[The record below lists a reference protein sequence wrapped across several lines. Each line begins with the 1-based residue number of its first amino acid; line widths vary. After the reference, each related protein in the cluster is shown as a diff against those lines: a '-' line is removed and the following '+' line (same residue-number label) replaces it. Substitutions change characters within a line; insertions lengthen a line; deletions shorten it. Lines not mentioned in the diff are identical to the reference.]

1 LDKYKM
7 TTSVLLVDD
16 HELVRA
22 GFRRLL
28 EDGEQFEVI
37 AEAGSGEQAVQD
49 YGKFHPQVV
58 VMDISMPGIGGVGA
72 IERIIARDPQA
83 RILVLSVHED
93 SVFTTRA
100 LQAGALGFIP
110 KRSAP
115 EEMLKAVDMVAKGKT
130 CIDPEIA
137 QQIAVQKLT
146 GSDNLLDVLSQREFE
161 VFRLLAEG
169 KTVNEIAEM
178 LSLSPKT
185 VGTHHTN
192 IKQKLDVSNS
202 AELARLA
209 IRSGLLDA

>member
-1 LDKYKM
+1 M
-7 TTSVLLVDD
+7 TINQTSVLLVDD

-28 EDGEQFEVI
+28 EDSDKFTVI
-37 AEAGSGEQAVQD
+37 AEAGSGEQAVQE
-49 YGKFHPQVV
+49 YAKHHPDVV

-72 IERIIARDPQA
+72 IERIVARDSSA
-83 RILVLSVHED
+83 KILVLSVHED

-115 EEMLKAVDMVAKGKT
+115 EEMIRAVETVSNGMT
-130 CIDPEIA
+130 CIAAEIA
-137 QQIAVQKLT
+137 QQIAMQKLT
-146 GSDNLLDVLSQREFE
+146 GSENPLDVLSQREFE

-169 KTVNEIAEM
+169 KTVNEIADI
-178 LSLSPKT
+178 LNLSPKT

-192 IKQKLDVSNS
+192 IKQKLNVANS

>member
-1 LDKYKM
+1 MSLSK
-7 TTSVLLVDD
+7 TTVLLVDD

-22 GFRRLL
+22 GFKRLL
-28 EDGEQFEVI
+28 EDGDTFEVV
-37 AEAGSGEQAVQD
+37 AESGSGEEAVQD
-49 YGKFHPQVV
+49 FNKHHPQVV

-72 IERIIARDPQA
+72 IERIIAREPSA

-100 LQAGALGFIP
+100 MQAGALGFIP

-115 EEMLKAVDMVAKGKT
+115 EEMLKAVEMVAQGKT
-130 CIDPEIA
+130 CIAPEIA
-137 QQIAVQKLT
+137 QQLAMQKLT
-146 GSDNLLDVLSQREFE
+146 GSENPLDILSQREFE

-169 KTVNEIAEM
+169 KTVNDIAEI

-192 IKQKLDVSNS
+192 IKQKLNVSNS

-209 IRSGLLDA
+209 IRSGLVEV

>member
-1 LDKYKM
+1 MKK
-7 TTSVLLVDD
+7 TILLVDD

-28 EDGEQFEVI
+28 EDEEQFIVV

-49 YGKFHPQVV
+49 YVKYKPDAV
-58 VMDISMPGIGGVGA
+58 VMDISMPGIGGIGA
-72 IERIIARDPQA
+72 IERIIARDPNA

-93 SVFTTRA
+93 TVFTTRA
-100 LQAGALGFIP
+100 LQAGAKGFIP

-115 EEMLKAVDMVAKGKT
+115 EEMIKAIAQVAQGKMS
-130 CIDPEIA
+130 IDPEIA
-137 QQIAVQKLT
+137 QQIAMQKLT
-146 GSDNLLDVLSQREFE
+146 GSDNVLDVLSQREFE

-169 KTVNEIAEM
+169 KSVNDIAGI

-192 IKQKLDVSNS
+192 IKQKLEVSNS

-209 IRSGLLDA
+209 IRSGVLEA

>member
-1 LDKYKM
+1 MSLKK
-7 TTSVLLVDD
+7 TRILLVDD

-28 EDGEQFEVI
+28 EDGDKFEVI
-37 AEAGSGEQAVQD
+37 AEAGSGEQAVQEFN
-49 YGKFHPQVV
+49 KLHPDVV
-58 VMDISMPGIGGVGA
+58 IMDISMPGIGGVGA
-72 IERIIARDPQA
+72 IERIIAREPKA
-83 RILVLSVHED
+83 KILVLSVHEG

-100 LQAGALGFIP
+100 MQAGALGFIP

-115 EEMLKAVDMVAKGKT
+115 EEMLKAIEMVAQGRT
-130 CIDPEIA
+130 CIAPEIA
-137 QQIAVQKLT
+137 QQIAMQKLT
-146 GSDNLLDVLSQREFE
+146 GSENPIDVLSQREFE

-169 KTVNEIAEM
+169 KTVNEIADI

-192 IKQKLDVSNS
+192 IKQKLNVSNS

>member
-1 LDKYKM
+1 MVLNK
-7 TTSVLLVDD
+7 TTVLLVDD

-28 EDGEQFEVI
+28 EDGDKLTVV

-49 YGKFHPQVV
+49 YTKHKPDVV
-58 VMDISMPGIGGVGA
+58 VMDISMPGIGGIGA
-72 IERIIARDPQA
+72 IERIIARDPDA
-83 RILVLSVHED
+83 YILVLSVHED

-100 LQAGALGFIP
+100 LQAGAKGFIP

-115 EEMLKAVDMVAKGKT
+115 EEMIKAVELVSQGKM
-130 CIDPEIA
+130 CIDPAIA
-137 QQIAVQKLT
+137 QQIAMQKLT
-146 GSDNLLDVLSQREFE
+146 GSENIFDVLSQREFE

-169 KTVNEIAEM
+169 KTVNNIAEI

-209 IRSGLLDA
+209 IRSGLLEA

>member
-1 LDKYKM
+1 MSLNK
-7 TTSVLLVDD
+7 TTVLLVDD

-28 EDGEQFEVI
+28 EDGDKFDVI

-49 YGKFHPQVV
+49 FNKHHPDVV

-72 IERIIARDPQA
+72 IERIVAREPNA

-100 LQAGALGFIP
+100 MQAGALGFIP

-115 EEMLKAVDMVAKGKT
+115 EEMLKAVELVAQGKT
-130 CIDPEIA
+130 CIAPEIA
-137 QQIAVQKLT
+137 QQIAMQKLT
-146 GSDNLLDVLSQREFE
+146 GTDNPLDVLSQREFE

-169 KTVNEIAEM
+169 KTVNEIAEI

-192 IKQKLDVSNS
+192 IKQKLDVNNS

-209 IRSGLLDA
+209 IRSGLVEV

>member
-1 LDKYKM
+1 MSLNKTK
-7 TTSVLLVDD
+7 VLLVDD

-28 EDGEQFEVI
+28 EDGDKFTVV
-37 AEAGSGEQAVQD
+37 AESGSGEEAVQD
-49 YGKFHPQVV
+49 FNKHHPDVV

-72 IERIIARDPQA
+72 IERIIAREPHA

-100 LQAGALGFIP
+100 MQAGALGFIP

-115 EEMLKAVDMVAKGKT
+115 EEMLKAVELVAQGKT
-130 CIDPEIA
+130 CIAPEIA
-137 QQIAVQKLT
+137 QQLAMQKLT
-146 GSDNLLDVLSQREFE
+146 GSENPLDVLSQREFE

-169 KTVNEIAEM
+169 KTVNEIADI

-192 IKQKLDVSNS
+192 IKQKLNVSNS

-209 IRSGLLDA
+209 IRSGLVDA

>member
-1 LDKYKM
+1 MNKI
-7 TTSVLLVDD
+7 TILLVDD

-28 EDGEQFEVI
+28 EDGDKFEVI

-49 YGKFHPQVV
+49 YTKHKPNAV
-58 VMDISMPGIGGVGA
+58 VMDISMPGIGGIGA
-72 IERIIARDPQA
+72 IERIIARDPEA
-83 RILVLSVHED
+83 RVLVLSVHED

-100 LQAGALGFIP
+100 LQAGAKGFIP

-115 EEMLKAVDMVAKGKT
+115 EEMIKAVEQVSQGRM
-130 CIDPEIA
+130 CIDPAIA
-137 QQIAVQKLT
+137 QQIAMQKLS
-146 GSDNLLDVLSQREFE
+146 GSDSVFDVLSQREFE

-169 KTVNEIAEM
+169 KTVNDIADI

-192 IKQKLDVSNS
+192 IRQKLDVSNS

-209 IRSGLLDA
+209 IRNGLIEA

>member
-1 LDKYKM
+1 MSENKI
-7 TTSVLLVDD
+7 TILLVDD

-28 EDGEQFEVI
+28 EDGDQFTVV

-49 YGKFHPQVV
+49 YAKYHPQVV
-58 VMDISMPGIGGVGA
+58 VMDISMPGIGGIGA
-72 IERIIARDPQA
+72 IERIIARDSA
-83 RILVLSVHED
+83 AHILVLSVHED

-100 LQAGALGFIP
+100 LQAGAKGFIP

-115 EEMLKAVDMVAKGKT
+115 EEMLKAVQQVAQGKM
-130 CIDPEIA
+130 CIDPAIA
-137 QQIAVQKLT
+137 QQIAMQKLT

-169 KTVNEIAEM
+169 KTVNDIAEI

-209 IRSGLLDA
+209 IRSGLLEA

>member
-1 LDKYKM
+1 M
-7 TTSVLLVDD
+7 TTTILLVDD

-28 EDGEQFEVI
+28 EDNEQFIVI

-49 YGKFHPQVV
+49 YAKHKPDAV
-58 VMDISMPGIGGVGA
+58 VMDISMPGIGGIGA
-72 IERIIARDPQA
+72 IERIIARYPDA

-93 SVFTTRA
+93 SIFTTRA
-100 LQAGALGFIP
+100 LQAGAKGFIP

-115 EEMLKAVDMVAKGKT
+115 EEMIKALALVAQGKMS
-130 CIDPEIA
+130 IDPEIA
-137 QQIAVQKLT
+137 QQIAMQKLT
-146 GSDNLLDVLSQREFE
+146 GADNVLEVLSQREFE

-169 KTVNEIAEM
+169 KSVNEIADI

-192 IKQKLDVSNS
+192 IRQKLNVSNS

-209 IRSGLLDA
+209 IRSGVLDA

>member
-1 LDKYKM
+1 MSLNKTK
-7 TTSVLLVDD
+7 VLLVDD

-28 EDGEQFEVI
+28 EDGDKFTVV
-37 AEAGSGEQAVQD
+37 AESGSGEQAVQD
-49 YGKFHPQVV
+49 FNKHHPDVV

-72 IERIIARDPQA
+72 IERIIAREPNA

-100 LQAGALGFIP
+100 MQAGALGFIP

-115 EEMLKAVDMVAKGKT
+115 EEMLKAVELVAQGKT
-130 CIDPEIA
+130 CIAPEIA
-137 QQIAVQKLT
+137 QQLAMQKLT
-146 GSDNLLDVLSQREFE
+146 GSENPLDVLSQREFE

-169 KTVNEIAEM
+169 KTVNEIADI

-192 IKQKLDVSNS
+192 IKQKLNVSNS

-209 IRSGLLDA
+209 IRSGLVDA

>member
-1 LDKYKM
+1 MSLNQK
-7 TTSVLLVDD
+7 TVLLVDD

-28 EDGEQFEVI
+28 EDGDKFNVVCES
-37 AEAGSGEQAVQD
+37 GSGEQAVKDFNQH
-49 YGKFHPQVV
+49 HPDVV

-72 IERIIARDPQA
+72 IERIIAREPNA

-100 LQAGALGFIP
+100 MQAGALGFIP

-115 EEMLKAVDMVAKGKT
+115 EEMLKAVEQVAQGKT
-130 CIDPEIA
+130 CIAPEIA
-137 QQIAVQKLT
+137 QQLAMQKLT
-146 GSDNLLDVLSQREFE
+146 GSENPLDVLSQREFE

-169 KTVNEIAEM
+169 KTVNEIADI

-185 VGTHHTN
+185 VGTHHTS
-192 IKQKLDVSNS
+192 IKQKLNVSNS

-209 IRSGLLDA
+209 IRSGLVDA

>member
-1 LDKYKM
+1 MSLNKTK
-7 TTSVLLVDD
+7 VLLVDD

-28 EDGEQFEVI
+28 EDGDKFTVV
-37 AEAGSGEQAVQD
+37 AESGSGEQAVQD
-49 YGKFHPQVV
+49 FSKHHPDVV

-72 IERIIARDPQA
+72 IERIVAREPRA
-83 RILVLSVHED
+83 KILVLSVHED

-100 LQAGALGFIP
+100 MQAGALGFIP

-115 EEMLKAVDMVAKGKT
+115 EEMLKAVEMVAQGKT
-130 CIDPEIA
+130 CIAPEIA
-137 QQIAVQKLT
+137 QQLAMQKLT
-146 GSDNLLDVLSQREFE
+146 GSENPLDVLSQREFE

-169 KTVNEIAEM
+169 KTVNDIAEI

-192 IKQKLDVSNS
+192 IKQKLNVSNS

-209 IRSGLLDA
+209 IRSGLVDA

>member
-1 LDKYKM
+1 MNQNK
-7 TTSVLLVDD
+7 TTVLLVDD

-28 EDGEQFEVI
+28 EDGDKFIVV

-49 YGKFHPQVV
+49 FSKHHPNVV

-72 IERIIARDPQA
+72 IERIIAREPSA
-83 RILVLSVHED
+83 KILVLSVHED

-100 LQAGALGFIP
+100 MQAGALGFIP

-115 EEMLKAVDMVAKGKT
+115 EEMLRAVEMVAQGKT
-130 CIDPEIA
+130 CIAPEIA
-137 QQIAVQKLT
+137 QQLAMQKLT
-146 GSDNLLDVLSQREFE
+146 GSENPIDVLSQREFE

-169 KTVNEIAEM
+169 KTVNEIADI

-192 IKQKLDVSNS
+192 IKQKLNVSNS

>member
-1 LDKYKM
+1 M
-7 TTSVLLVDD
+7 TINQTRVLLVDD

-28 EDGEQFEVI
+28 EDSDKFTVI
-37 AEAGSGEQAVQD
+37 AEAGSGEQAVQE
-49 YGKFHPQVV
+49 YAKHHPDVV

-72 IERIIARDPQA
+72 IERIVARDSSA
-83 RILVLSVHED
+83 KILVLSVHED

-115 EEMLKAVDMVAKGKT
+115 EEMIRAVETVSNGMT
-130 CIDPEIA
+130 CIAAEIA
-137 QQIAVQKLT
+137 QQIAMQKLT
-146 GSDNLLDVLSQREFE
+146 GSENPLDVLSQREFE

-169 KTVNEIAEM
+169 KTVNDIADI
-178 LSLSPKT
+178 LNLSPKT

-192 IKQKLDVSNS
+192 IKQKLNVANS

>member
-1 LDKYKM
+1 MSINKTK
-7 TTSVLLVDD
+7 VLLVDD

-28 EDGEQFEVI
+28 EDGEKFTVV
-37 AEAGSGEQAVQD
+37 AESGSGEQAVQD
-49 YGKFHPQVV
+49 FSKHHPDVV

-72 IERIIARDPQA
+72 IERIVAREPNA

-100 LQAGALGFIP
+100 MQAGALGFIP

-115 EEMLKAVDMVAKGKT
+115 EEMLKAVEMVAQGKT
-130 CIDPEIA
+130 CIAPEIA
-137 QQIAVQKLT
+137 QQLAMQKLT
-146 GSDNLLDVLSQREFE
+146 GSENPLDVLSQREFE

-169 KTVNEIAEM
+169 KTVNDIADI

-192 IKQKLDVSNS
+192 IKQKLNVSNS

-209 IRSGLLDA
+209 IRSGLVDA

>member
-1 LDKYKM
+1 MSPNKTK
-7 TTSVLLVDD
+7 VLLVDD

-28 EDGEQFEVI
+28 EDGEQFVVV
-37 AEAGSGEQAVQD
+37 AESGSGEEAVKDFSQ
-49 YGKFHPQVV
+49 YHPDVV

-72 IERIIARDPQA
+72 IERIVAREPGA

-100 LQAGALGFIP
+100 MQAGALGFMP

-115 EEMLKAVDMVAKGKT
+115 EEMLKAVEIVASGKT
-130 CIDPEIA
+130 CIAPELA
-137 QQIAVQKLT
+137 QQIAMQKLT
-146 GSDNLLDVLSQREFE
+146 GSENPLDVLSQREFE

-169 KTVNEIAEM
+169 ETVNEIAEI
-178 LSLSPKT
+178 LNLSPKT

-192 IKQKLDVSNS
+192 IKQKLNVTNS

-209 IRSGLLDA
+209 IRSGVLDA

>member
-1 LDKYKM
+1 MKK
-7 TTSVLLVDD
+7 TVLLVDD

-49 YGKFHPQVV
+49 YVKYHPQVV

-72 IERIIARDPQA
+72 IERIIARDPRA

-115 EEMLKAVDMVAKGKT
+115 EEMLRAVEQVSNGKT

-146 GSDNLLDVLSQREFE
+146 GSDNLLDALSQREFE

-169 KTVNEIAEM
+169 KTVNEIADI

-192 IKQKLDVSNS
+192 IKQKLNVSNS

-209 IRSGLLDA
+209 IRTGLLDA

>member
-1 LDKYKM
+1 MSLNKTK
-7 TTSVLLVDD
+7 VLLVDD

-28 EDGEQFEVI
+28 EDGDKFTVV
-37 AEAGSGEQAVQD
+37 AESGSGEQAVQD
-49 YGKFHPQVV
+49 FSKHHPDVV

-72 IERIIARDPQA
+72 IERIIAREPNA

-100 LQAGALGFIP
+100 MQAGALGFIP

-115 EEMLKAVDMVAKGKT
+115 EEMLKAVDMVAQGKT
-130 CIDPEIA
+130 CIAPEIA
-137 QQIAVQKLT
+137 QQLAMQKLT
-146 GSDNLLDVLSQREFE
+146 GSENPLDVLSQREFE

-169 KTVNEIAEM
+169 KTVNDIADI

-192 IKQKLDVSNS
+192 IKQKLNVSNS

-209 IRSGLLDA
+209 IRSGLVDA

>member
-1 LDKYKM
+1 MSLNKIK
-7 TTSVLLVDD
+7 VLLVDD

-28 EDGEQFEVI
+28 EDGGRFTVV
-37 AEAGSGEQAVQD
+37 AESGSGEEAVRD
-49 YGKFHPQVV
+49 FSKYHPDVV

-72 IERIIARDPQA
+72 IERIVAREPGA
-83 RILVLSVHED
+83 KILVLSVHED

-100 LQAGALGFIP
+100 MQAGARGFIP

-115 EEMLKAVDMVAKGKT
+115 EEMLKAVEMVAQGKT
-130 CIDPEIA
+130 CIAPEIA
-137 QQIAVQKLT
+137 QQLAMQKLT
-146 GSDNLLDVLSQREFE
+146 GSENPLDVLSQREFE

-169 KTVNEIAEM
+169 KTVNEIAEI

-192 IKQKLDVSNS
+192 IKQKLNVSNS

-209 IRSGLLDA
+209 IRSGLVDA

>member
-1 LDKYKM
+1 MSLTKS
-7 TTSVLLVDD
+7 TVLLVDD

-28 EDGEQFEVI
+28 EDEERFQVV

-49 YGKFHPQVV
+49 YNKYHPDVV

-72 IERIIARDPQA
+72 IERITARDPSA
-83 RILVLSVHED
+83 KILVLSVHED

-100 LQAGALGFIP
+100 MQAGALGFIP

-115 EEMLKAVDMVAKGKT
+115 EEMLKAVEMVAKGKT
-130 CIDPEIA
+130 CIAPEIA
-137 QQIAVQKLT
+137 QQIAMQKLT
-146 GSDNLLDVLSQREFE
+146 GSENPLDVLSQREFE
-161 VFRLLAEG
+161 IFRLLAEG
-169 KTVNEIAEM
+169 KTVNEIADI
-178 LSLSPKT
+178 LNLSPKT

-192 IKQKLDVSNS
+192 IKQKLNVANS

>member
-1 LDKYKM
+1 MGLNK
-7 TTSVLLVDD
+7 TTVLLVDD

-28 EDGEQFEVI
+28 EDGDKLIVV

-49 YGKFHPQVV
+49 YTKHNPDVV
-58 VMDISMPGIGGVGA
+58 VMDISMPGIGGIGA
-72 IERIIARDPQA
+72 IERIIARDPNA
-83 RILVLSVHED
+83 YILVLSVHED

-100 LQAGALGFIP
+100 LQAGAKGFIP

-115 EEMLKAVDMVAKGKT
+115 EEMIKAVELVSQGKM
-130 CIDPEIA
+130 CIDPAIA
-137 QQIAVQKLT
+137 QQIAMQKLT
-146 GSDNLLDVLSQREFE
+146 GSDNIFDVLSPREFE

-169 KTVNEIAEM
+169 KSVNDIADI

-209 IRSGLLDA
+209 IRSGLLEA

>member
-1 LDKYKM
+1 MSPNKTK
-7 TTSVLLVDD
+7 VLLVDD

-28 EDGEQFEVI
+28 EDGEQFVVV
-37 AEAGSGEQAVQD
+37 AESGSGEEAVKDFSQ
-49 YGKFHPQVV
+49 YHPDVV

-72 IERIIARDPQA
+72 IERIVAREPGA

-100 LQAGALGFIP
+100 MQAGALGFMP

-115 EEMLKAVDMVAKGKT
+115 EEMLKAVEMVASGKT
-130 CIDPEIA
+130 CIAPELA
-137 QQIAVQKLT
+137 QQIAMQKLT
-146 GSDNLLDVLSQREFE
+146 GSENPLDVLSQREFE

-169 KTVNEIAEM
+169 ETVNEIAEI
-178 LSLSPKT
+178 LNLSPKT

-192 IKQKLDVSNS
+192 IKQKLNVTNS

-209 IRSGLLDA
+209 IRSGVLDA

>member
-1 LDKYKM
+1 MSDNKI
-7 TTSVLLVDD
+7 TILLVDD

-28 EDGEQFEVI
+28 EDGDQFTVV

-49 YGKFHPQVV
+49 YAKYHPQVV
-58 VMDISMPGIGGVGA
+58 VMDISMPGIGGIGA
-72 IERIIARDPQA
+72 IERIIARDSTA
-83 RILVLSVHED
+83 HILVLSVHED

-100 LQAGALGFIP
+100 LQAGAKGFIP

-115 EEMLKAVDMVAKGKT
+115 EEMLKAVQQVAQGKM
-130 CIDPEIA
+130 CIDPAIA
-137 QQIAVQKLT
+137 QQIAMQKLT

-169 KTVNEIAEM
+169 KTVNEIAEI

-209 IRSGLLDA
+209 IRSGLLEA